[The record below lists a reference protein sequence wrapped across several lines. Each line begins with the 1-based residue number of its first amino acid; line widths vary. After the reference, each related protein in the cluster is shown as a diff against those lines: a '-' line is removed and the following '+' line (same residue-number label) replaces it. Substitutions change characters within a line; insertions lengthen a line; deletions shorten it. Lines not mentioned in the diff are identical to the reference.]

1 MFYNRKTKMIKSSAE
16 DVEIWVML
24 PKIVA
29 KFLWWI
35 LVQIGKNKLF
45 RDIQSRIYKN
55 WNAWNVMVIRI
66 VKDILIVIS
75 IVKKCRKY
83 MNKLTLF
90 FDFSFLRSQ
99 VKDTSTCGLTAQK
112 SLSVLLVFHCS
123 WLFLGWCLQEITTKW
138 R

>member
-1 MFYNRKTKMIKSSAE
+1 MIKSSAE

-90 FDFSFLRSQ
+90 FDFSFLIS
-99 VKDTSTCGLTAQK
+99 
-112 SLSVLLVFHCS
+112 
-123 WLFLGWCLQEITTKW
+123 
-138 R
+138 